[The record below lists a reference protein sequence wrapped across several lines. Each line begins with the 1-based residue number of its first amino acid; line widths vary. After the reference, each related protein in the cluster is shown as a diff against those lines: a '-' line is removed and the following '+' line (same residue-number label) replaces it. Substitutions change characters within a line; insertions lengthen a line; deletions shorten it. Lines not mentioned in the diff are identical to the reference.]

1 MSSLILWGLVAFLI
15 VDILLIVLVARGGE
29 SRTMLGSGRTTV
41 QQAPLEE
48 PDNVEPEGQLPS
60 ENATALPPPAVPRSG
75 SQDKGIPHDKSGD
88 YEQDAP
94 LARESEDGQQYTPLS
109 AEQLYLRQRAHTLE
123 TRLAEIDSTP
133 DASADYQRGMKA
145 VLEEELH
152 SLWARLS
159 ELETEEGKVNHA
171 VTR

>member
-1 MSSLILWGLVAFLI
+1 MDSLILWGLVAFLI
-15 VDILLIVLVARGGE
+15 VDLLLIVLVARGAE
-29 SRTMLGSGRTTV
+29 SRTTLGSGRTTV
-41 QQAPLEE
+41 QQAPVDE
-48 PDNVEPEGQLPS
+48 PNTVEPEGQLPG
-60 ENATALPPPAVPRSG
+60 EHATALPSPAVPRPADQERAKN
-75 SQDKGIPHDKSGD
+75 SQRDVS
-88 YEQDAP
+88 
-94 LARESEDGQQYTPLS
+94 LARESRDSQQYTQLT

-133 DASADYQRGMKA
+133 DASADYQRGMKV

-159 ELETEEGKVNHA
+159 ELETEESKVNHT